1 MERPACADCVRILHK
16 HGVLLNQKAW
26 RMPTVSEN
34 WAGQPL
40 VDIETVV
47 NLISNTTTRTGLKV
61 RCDIDN
67 NEYLKGT
74 KITDGELV
82 RSHLIL
88 FWSLVLELHHL
99 VSSMSKTHKLFP
111 NYSLCVNFGPRAISG
126 RSTSPRR
133 QRRTTEFFC

>member
-1 MERPACADCVRILHK
+1 MERPTCAGCVRILHK

-61 RCDIDN
+61 RCDVDN

-88 FWSLVLELHHL
+88 FWSLVLELHHSWFQACRRL
-99 VSSMSKTHKLFP
+99 
-111 NYSLCVNFGPRAISG
+111 
-126 RSTSPRR
+126 TSYFLTIPYA
-133 QRRTTEFFC
+133 

>member
-1 MERPACADCVRILHK
+1 
-16 HGVLLNQKAW
+16 
-26 RMPTVSEN
+26 MPTVSEN

-88 FWSLVLELHHL
+88 FWSLALELHHSWFQACRRL
-99 VSSMSKTHKLFP
+99 
-111 NYSLCVNFGPRAISG
+111 
-126 RSTSPRR
+126 TSYFLTIPYA
-133 QRRTTEFFC
+133 

>member
-1 MERPACADCVRILHK
+1 
-16 HGVLLNQKAW
+16 
-26 RMPTVSEN
+26 MPTVSEN

-88 FWSLVLELHHL
+88 FWSLVLELHHSWFQG
-99 VSSMSKTHKLFP
+99 SSSKPHL
-111 NYSLCVNFGPRAISG
+111 
-126 RSTSPRR
+126 
-133 QRRTTEFFC
+133 